1 LVKKMKM
8 IKTLFIKYKELI
20 TYVIFGVLTTLVNFF
35 AFGIF
40 TKIFGEDL
48 YLVNNAIAWVVGV
61 VFAYITN
68 KLFVFESKSWDLKVI
83 TKEITGFLGA
93 RIFSFLVEEGGM
105 FLFVSVLGLGEKSLT
120 LLGFTITGQFIVKI
134 LLAVIVVI
142 LNYIFS
148 KFFIFRIKNEKWK
161 IENCGSATLLWL
173 YKNNASYHFKLDSNI
188 NYKWKDALNFCIYN
202 YNQGEAFRNS

>member
-1 LVKKMKM
+1 MKM
-8 IKTLFIKYKELI
+8 IKKLFIKYKELI

-35 AFGIF
+35 AFWLF
-40 TKIFGEDL
+40 TKIFGEEF

-61 VFAYITN
+61 IFAYITN
-68 KLFVFESKSWDLKVI
+68 KLFVFESKSWNLKVI

-105 FLFVSVLGLGEKSLT
+105 FLFITVLGLGEKSLT
-120 LLGFTITGQFIVKI
+120 ILSLTITGQFIVKI

-148 KFFIFRIKNEKWK
+148 KFFIFKIKK
-161 IENCGSATLLWL
+161 
-173 YKNNASYHFKLDSNI
+173 
-188 NYKWKDALNFCIYN
+188 
-202 YNQGEAFRNS
+202 

>member
-1 LVKKMKM
+1 M

-35 AFGIF
+35 AFWLF
-40 TKIFGEDL
+40 TKILGEEL

-61 VFAYITN
+61 IFAYITN
-68 KLFVFESKSWDLKVI
+68 KLFVFESKSWSLKVI

-105 FLFVSVLGLGEKSLT
+105 FLFITVLGSGEKSLT
-120 LLGFTITGQFIVKI
+120 ILSFTITGQFIVKI

-142 LNYIFS
+142 INYVFS
-148 KFFIFRIKNEKWK
+148 KFIIFRKK
-161 IENCGSATLLWL
+161 
-173 YKNNASYHFKLDSNI
+173 
-188 NYKWKDALNFCIYN
+188 
-202 YNQGEAFRNS
+202 

>member
-1 LVKKMKM
+1 MKM
-8 IKTLFIKYKELI
+8 IITIFNKYKEII
-20 TYVIFGVLTTLVNFF
+20 TYIIFGILTTLVNFF
-35 AFGIF
+35 AFWLF
-40 TKIFGEDL
+40 TKIFGEEL

-68 KLFVFESKSWDLKVI
+68 KLFVFESKSWNLKLI

-105 FLFVSVLGLGEKSLT
+105 FLFISVLGLDEKTLT

-142 LNYIFS
+142 LNYVFS
-148 KFFIFRIKNEKWK
+148 KFIIFKR
-161 IENCGSATLLWL
+161 
-173 YKNNASYHFKLDSNI
+173 
-188 NYKWKDALNFCIYN
+188 
-202 YNQGEAFRNS
+202 Q

>member
-1 LVKKMKM
+1 M
-8 IKTLFIKYKELI
+8 IKKLFIKYKELI

-35 AFGIF
+35 AFWLF
-40 TKIFGEDL
+40 TKIFGEEF

-61 VFAYITN
+61 IFAYITN
-68 KLFVFESKSWDLKVI
+68 KLFVFESKSWNLKVI

-105 FLFVSVLGLGEKSLT
+105 FLFITVLGLGEKSLT
-120 LLGFTITGQFIVKI
+120 LLSLTITGQFIVKI

-148 KFFIFRIKNEKWK
+148 KFFIFRIKNEK
-161 IENCGSATLLWL
+161 
-173 YKNNASYHFKLDSNI
+173 
-188 NYKWKDALNFCIYN
+188 
-202 YNQGEAFRNS
+202 

>member
-1 LVKKMKM
+1 MVKKMKM

-35 AFGIF
+35 AFWIF

-68 KLFVFESKSWDLKVI
+68 KLFVFDSKSWDLKVI

-105 FLFVSVLGLGEKSLT
+105 LLFISILGFGGKSLT

-148 KFFIFRIKNEKWK
+148 KFIIFKR
-161 IENCGSATLLWL
+161 
-173 YKNNASYHFKLDSNI
+173 
-188 NYKWKDALNFCIYN
+188 
-202 YNQGEAFRNS
+202 Q

>member
-1 LVKKMKM
+1 MNKEIGKYITLESNLMKFDDDESREEM
-8 IKTLFIKYKELI
+8 ITYLKDELI
-20 TYVIFGVLTTLVNFF
+20 D
-35 AFGIF
+35 
-40 TKIFGEDL
+40 IFGEDL

-105 FLFVSVLGLGEKSLT
+105 FLFVSVLGLGENSLT

-148 KFFIFRIKNEKWK
+148 KFIIFKR
-161 IENCGSATLLWL
+161 
-173 YKNNASYHFKLDSNI
+173 
-188 NYKWKDALNFCIYN
+188 
-202 YNQGEAFRNS
+202 Q

>member
-1 LVKKMKM
+1 MVKKIKM

-35 AFGIF
+35 AFWIF

-148 KFFIFRIKNEKWK
+148 KFIIFKR
-161 IENCGSATLLWL
+161 
-173 YKNNASYHFKLDSNI
+173 
-188 NYKWKDALNFCIYN
+188 
-202 YNQGEAFRNS
+202 Q

>member
-1 LVKKMKM
+1 MVKKMKM
-8 IKTLFIKYKELI
+8 IKKLFIKYKELI

-35 AFGIF
+35 AFWLF
-40 TKIFGEDL
+40 TKIFGEEF

-61 VFAYITN
+61 IFAYITN
-68 KLFVFESKSWDLKVI
+68 KLFVFESKSWNLKVI

-105 FLFVSVLGLGEKSLT
+105 FLFITVLGLGEKSLT
-120 LLGFTITGQFIVKI
+120 LLSLTITGQFIVKI

-148 KFFIFRIKNEKWK
+148 KFFIFRIKNEK
-161 IENCGSATLLWL
+161 
-173 YKNNASYHFKLDSNI
+173 
-188 NYKWKDALNFCIYN
+188 
-202 YNQGEAFRNS
+202 